1 MHLTDITKVPFD
13 FLDTFYG
20 ADTVFDDELDQV
32 YADWCERNGL
42 QRTPEYSG
50 SFHEWL
56 SSFMDQLTDDSWMP
70 RAVVEDAMDHINLL
84 VDECAKQGWQR
95 AAPCAVLSP
104 AIIDEY
110 AGIVIHAHTE
120 HGDESPLLVQFGMF
134 EGSPCFQTDCY
145 DPADI
150 WTTLNLTFPATKER

>member
-1 MHLTDITKVPFD
+1 MHLTDITKVPFE
-13 FLDTFYG
+13 FLDRFYG
-20 ADTVFDDELDQV
+20 EHTVFDDELDQV

-70 RAVVEDAMDHINLL
+70 RAVVEDAMDHMNLL
-84 VDECAKQGWQR
+84 IDECAKHWSAG
-95 AAPCAVLSP
+95 APCRPLGHGIVA
-104 AIIDEY
+104 EY
-110 AGIVIHAHTE
+110 AGIIIHEDPE

-150 WTTLNLTFPATKER
+150 WITLNLNFPAAKEN